1 VAWATRHQS
10 AKIEFACSIET
21 REGEL
26 MNEITTVGVDLAK
39 EVIVVCAGDTQGRAV
54 YFRQLSFVGFA
65 EWAANLPPCRF
76 GMEACSS
83 AHHWARFLSEHGHA
97 PKLMAAEFVA
107 PFRMSRGAKN
117 DRNDAQAILTA
128 VLQPEMRFVTVK
140 SVDQQAMLAWHRT
153 RSGYS
158 EERKALLNRTRGL
171 LAEFGVWLGR
181 SSAVLIRRLPLLA
194 QESTLPA
201 RFRPILAQTLEHLR
215 HIEQCIGE
223 CDAQIH
229 THARDSEAAQRI
241 QALTGI
247 GPLTASALIA
257 TVAHPQDF
265 KNGRQMAA
273 WTGLVPRQ
281 NSSGGKQR
289 LGVITKRGDSYLRG
303 LLTQGARSTLQVAL
317 KREPLKRSRL
327 EHWIVA
333 LHARVGYHK
342 TLVAIANKHVR
353 IIWAILVHGEAYD
366 PNAWR
371 RRTAPSAA
379 AA

>member
-1 VAWATRHQS
+1 
-10 AKIEFACSIET
+10 
-21 REGEL
+21 

-39 EVIVVCAGDTQGRAV
+39 DVIVVCAGDAQGRPM
-54 YFRQLSFVGFA
+54 YFKHFSFAGFA
-65 EWAANLPPCRF
+65 EWAAKLLPCTF

-83 AHHWARFLSEHGHA
+83 AHHWARFLSDRGHT
-97 PKLMAAEFVA
+97 PKLMAADFVA
-107 PFRMSRGAKN
+107 PFRKSQGAKN

-128 VLQPEMRFVTVK
+128 VRQPDMRFVSVK
-140 SVDQQAMLAWHRT
+140 SVDQQAMLAWHRA
-153 RSGYS
+153 RAGFG

-181 SSAVLIRRLPLLA
+181 SSAVLIRHLPQLAQDERLP
-194 QESTLPA
+194 QH
-201 RFRPILAQTLEHLR
+201 FRPILSYTQEHLR
-215 HIEQCIGE
+215 RIDQCIID
-223 CDAQIH
+223 CDARIH
-229 THARDSEAAQRI
+229 SHVRHSEEAKRI
-241 QALTGI
+241 QAIVGV
-247 GPLTASALIA
+247 GELTASALIA
-257 TVAHPQDF
+257 TVSNPRDF

-317 KREPLKRSRL
+317 KREALRRSRL
-327 EHWIVA
+327 EQWIVA

-353 IIWAILVHGEAYD
+353 IIWAILVNGESYD

-371 RRTAPSAA
+371 RHPPQRSAMSA
-379 AA
+379 

>member
-1 VAWATRHQS
+1 
-10 AKIEFACSIET
+10 
-21 REGEL
+21 
-26 MNEITTVGVDLAK
+26 
-39 EVIVVCAGDTQGRAV
+39 
-54 YFRQLSFVGFA
+54 
-65 EWAANLPPCRF
+65 
-76 GMEACSS
+76 
-83 AHHWARFLSEHGHA
+83 
-97 PKLMAAEFVA
+97 
-107 PFRMSRGAKN
+107 
-117 DRNDAQAILTA
+117 
-128 VLQPEMRFVTVK
+128 
-140 SVDQQAMLAWHRT
+140 
-153 RSGYS
+153 
-158 EERKALLNRTRGL
+158 
-171 LAEFGVWLGR
+171 
-181 SSAVLIRRLPLLA
+181 LLA
-194 QESTLPA
+194 QEETLPA

-215 HIEQCIGE
+215 RIEQCIGE

-229 THARDSEAAQRI
+229 SHVRDSEAAQRI
-241 QALTGI
+241 QALAGI

-257 TVAHPQDF
+257 TVSNPHDF

-333 LHARVGYHK
+333 LNARVGYHK

-353 IIWAILVHGEAYD
+353 IIWAILAHGEAYD

-371 RRTAPSAA
+371 RHTLQAHSVAA
-379 AA
+379 